1 MIRKIVAGVLM
12 LAGVATFAQAD
23 EDICEGWTHKAYPV
37 HMEAC
42 SYPNGGSGY
51 TRITNNGNT
60 AAAICW
66 TVVTNSG
73 REINGCNSNMDAGE
87 TNEAACASC
96 GHKNGGVQYILLQ
109 KYEAR

>member
-1 MIRKIVAGVLM
+1 MIRKIALGLLV
-12 LAGVATFAQAD
+12 LAGVATYAQAD

-51 TRITNNGNT
+51 TRITNNGST

-73 REINGCNSNMDAGE
+73 REIVNYSASLSASYEIDFWSKNRDAALAADE
-87 TNEAACASC
+87 TATAS
-96 GHKNGGVQYILLQ
+96 
-109 KYEAR
+109 